1 MKNGIKTIR
10 ISCPGTS
17 NYGILRQ
24 KYYKNMDECILD
36 AKKIYSKMVRL
47 SMKNNKY
54 KDVFFVIGASQTKGD
69 TAQKVKVNT
78 KGRPKYVVRGKIV
91 RPHLHIACYG
101 FLAPSFSSEIMKKL
115 NKNIYKS
122 KNDYINR
129 GYKHRFLY
137 TIDKLN
143 NDTNDLYF
151 IPYIWRQSEVFLSHG
166 NSNFKKLK
174 DADFIAYEEI

>member
-1 MKNGIKTIR
+1 MKNGIKTVKIR
-10 ISCPGTS
+10 CPKTK
-17 NYGILRQ
+17 NYAIYRQ
-24 KYYKNMDECILD
+24 DYYKNLKECILD
-36 AKKIYSKMVRL
+36 AKNIYSKMIRL
-47 SMKNNKY
+47 SMKNDKY
-54 KDVFFVIGASQTKGD
+54 KDIFFVVGASQTKGD

-78 KGRPKYVVRGKIV
+78 KGRPKYVVRGEKV

-101 FLAPSFSSEIMKKL
+101 SGAPSFSSKIMEKL

-143 NDTNDLYF
+143 NNTNDLYF
-151 IPYIWRQSEVFLSHG
+151 IPYIWKQSEVFLSHG